1 MASSEPHRVS
11 LVGSFAKVRAPRWA
25 CGVLALGW
33 LAVGFWVWFYAT
45 GFVRGALGDV
55 AVVAFIAH
63 LVGIAWNGPIGVRA
77 GGALLFAFAIECSQ
91 LLGAVEP
98 DSPWWMHLF
107 LGSTFDPWDLVH
119 YTVSAIL
126 AVLAELFAFAAV
138 LRSGA
143 GGRSEAA
150 D

>member
-1 MASSEPHRVS
+1 M
-11 LVGSFAKVRAPRWA
+11 
-25 CGVLALGW
+25 LALAW
-33 LAVGFWVWFYAT
+33 LAVGIWVWFYAT

-63 LVGIAWNGPIGVRA
+63 LVGLVWNGPVLARA
-77 GGALLFAFAIECSQ
+77 GGALAFAFVVEFSQ

-126 AVLAELFAFAAV
+126 AVLAELIALGAV

-143 GGRSEAA
+143 GGRSEAS

>member
-1 MASSEPHRVS
+1 
-11 LVGSFAKVRAPRWA
+11 
-25 CGVLALGW
+25 
-33 LAVGFWVWFYAT
+33 VWFYAT

-63 LVGIAWNGPIGVRA
+63 LVGIVWNGPVVARA
-77 GGALLFAFAIECSQ
+77 GGALGFAFVVEFSQ

-107 LGSTFDPWDLVH
+107 LGSTFDPWDLAH
-119 YTVSAIL
+119 YTVSAVL
-126 AVLAELFAFAAV
+126 AMLAELLALVAV
-138 LRSGA
+138 LRSG
-143 GGRSEAA
+143 GDGRSDAS